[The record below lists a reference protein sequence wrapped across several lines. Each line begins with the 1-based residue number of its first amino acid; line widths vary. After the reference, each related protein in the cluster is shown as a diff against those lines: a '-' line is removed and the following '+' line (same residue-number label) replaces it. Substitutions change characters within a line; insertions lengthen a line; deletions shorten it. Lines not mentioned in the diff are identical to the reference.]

1 MKAFEAVADALV
13 AAQVDVVFGLMGDG
27 NLRLIPHLTH
37 EVGMRVVGARH
48 ESAALAMA
56 DGYARTS
63 GKVGICTVT
72 QGPGLTNTLTA
83 LVSARKARTPL
94 VLLAGDT
101 PTAVRGLPQ
110 DTDQD
115 AVFAAA
121 GVPVQ
126 PFAAA
131 TAAADVAAAIARARA
146 ESRPIGMSLPTDVQ
160 EAEHG
165 GQTRP
170 AGTGPVAPGPAGPDS
185 AGAEPAPSR
194 AGGASAPDPAA
205 LRQAADLLWAA
216 ERPVLIAG
224 RGVVRSPGGR
234 EAAVA
239 LADHTGALLATS
251 LPAKSL
257 FAGHPFDLGI
267 AGGFSHA
274 VAAELIRDAD
284 VVVAVGASVNH
295 FTSRGGTLFGR
306 GATLVHVDADP
317 GALSAYTPAA
327 LGVVGDAV
335 AVLEALLADVRQR
348 GEPRAGY
355 RSPALAARI
364 AAHRRADE
372 FADASGDGVVDPRS
386 LCEALDGLLPDRRV
400 LVTDGGHFCGF
411 PAMHLRVPDPGAF
424 VFALDFGA
432 VGLGLGTAIG
442 AALGRPDHLGVL
454 AIGDGG
460 LLMSLG
466 DLDSAVRAH
475 VPLLVVVLNDAAY
488 GAEMHF
494 LRMMGLPDEDSLFAT
509 PDLAAVA
516 RSLGTDGLSVRS
528 LADLDAVA
536 DRLADGL
543 VRPLVVDCHISRDV
557 RAAWLEEAFARST
570 H

>member
-1 MKAFEAVADALV
+1 MRAFEAVAGALV

-165 GQTRP
+165 GEARP
-170 AGTGPVAPGPAGPDS
+170 GGPEAAPP
-185 AGAEPAPSR
+185 PAPE
-194 AGGASAPDPAA
+194 PAA
-205 LRQAADLLWAA
+205 LRRAADLLWSA
-216 ERPVLIAG
+216 ERPVLIIG

-234 EAAVA
+234 EAAIA
-239 LADHTGALLATS
+239 LADHAGALLATS

-257 FAGHPFDLGI
+257 FSGHPFDLGI

-335 AVLEALLADVRQR
+335 AVLDALLADVRGR
-348 GEPRAGY
+348 GAPRAGY

>member
-1 MKAFEAVADALV
+1 MKAFEAVAEALV
-13 AAQVDVVFGLMGDG
+13 AEGVDVVFGLMGDG

-37 EVGMRVVGARH
+37 ERGVRVVGARH

-63 GKVGICTVT
+63 GRVGIATVT

-126 PFAAA
+126 PFSAD
-131 TAAADVAAAIARARA
+131 TAGADISAAIARARA
-146 ESRPIGMSLPTDVQ
+146 EWRPIGISLPTDVQ

-165 GQTRP
+165 GRSGDGAAPSSRPTRP
-170 AGTGPVAPGPAGPDS
+170 
-185 AGAEPAPSR
+185 
-194 AGGASAPDPAA
+194 DPEAV
-205 LRQAADLLWAA
+205 RRAADLLWAA
-216 ERPVLIAG
+216 QRPVLVAG
-224 RGVVRSPGGR
+224 RGVARSPGGCD
-234 EAAVA
+234 AAVA
-239 LADHTGALLATS
+239 LADQTGALLATS

-257 FAGHPFDLGI
+257 FSGHPFDIGI
-267 AGGFSHA
+267 AGGFSDA

-284 VVVAVGASVNH
+284 VVLAVGASVNH
-295 FTSRGGTLFGR
+295 FTSRGGTLFSR
-306 GATLVHVDADP
+306 EAALVHVDADP
-317 GALSAYTPAA
+317 AAVSAFVPAT

-335 AVLEALLADVRQR
+335 EVLGALLAEMRDR
-348 GEPRAGY
+348 GQARAGY
-355 RSPALAARI
+355 RSDALAARI
-364 AAHRRADE
+364 AGHRRTDE
-372 FADASGDGVVDPRS
+372 FDDASGEGVVDPRS
-386 LCEALDGLLPDRRV
+386 LCAALDEIVAERRV

-432 VGLGLGTAIG
+432 IGLGLGTAIG
-442 AALGRPDHLGVL
+442 AALGRPDHVPVL

-466 DLDSAVRAH
+466 DLDSAVRAN

-494 LRMMGLPDEDSLFAT
+494 LRMMGLPDDDSLFAT

-516 RSLGTDGLSVRS
+516 TTLGADGLTVRS
-528 LADLDAVA
+528 LDDLAPVA
-536 DRLADGL
+536 DRLAAGL
-543 VRPLVVDCHISRDV
+543 TRPLVVDCHVNRDV
-557 RAAWLEEAFARST
+557 RAAWLEEAFARAT